1 MNDVEVLVTV
11 ARSQEIK
18 PEAVAEAL
26 RGAGMTVSRIS
37 ELTRIITGK
46 IDEDQLNTLDGI
58 PGVEGV
64 EVSLPVKA
72 LRKL

>member
-1 MNDVEVLVTV
+1 MSDVEVLVTV
-11 ARSQEIK
+11 ARSQEIQ

-37 ELTRIITGK
+37 KLTGIITGM
-46 IDEDQLNTLDGI
+46 IDSDQLNTLDAI